1 MSTLATPQTKTT
13 TTAATTTTTWNID
26 PAHSVAEF
34 KVKHMMIANVKGQF
48 AKITGTLTLD
58 ESDLADSHIEALI
71 EAASIETRDAQRDAH
86 LKSAD
91 FLDVEKFPTLPFKST
106 RISLVR
112 DGELAVE
119 GDLTIRGVTRKV
131 LFSAEGPTPPMK
143 DPWGNTRVAVSATT
157 KINRKDFGLTWNAAL
172 ETGGILVGDEVTI
185 TLDVE
190 FVKA

>member
-1 MSTLATPQTKTT
+1 MST
-13 TTAATTTTTWNID
+13 TTAAASPQASTTTWNID

-48 AKITGTLTLD
+48 SKVSGALVLD
-58 ESDLADSHIEALI
+58 ESDLANSRIE
-71 EAASIETRDAQRDAH
+71 ASIEATSVHTRDEQRDAH

-91 FLDVEKFPTLPFKST
+91 FFDVENFPTLTFKSKG
-106 RISLVR
+106 ISIVK
-112 DGELAVE
+112 DGELSVE

-131 LFSAEGPTPPMK
+131 RFAVEGPTPPTK
-143 DPWGNTRVAVSATT
+143 DPWGNTRVAISAST